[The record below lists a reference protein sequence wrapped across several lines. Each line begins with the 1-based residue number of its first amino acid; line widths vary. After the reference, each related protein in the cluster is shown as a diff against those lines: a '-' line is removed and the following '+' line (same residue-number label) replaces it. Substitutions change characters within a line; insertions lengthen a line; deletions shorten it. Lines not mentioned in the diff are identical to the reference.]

1 MGTDI
6 HFVEKGYEPLHIRK
20 ETLLDGWGETGI
32 DHIFKKNGKYYIVES
47 KFKGYAKLGSTADGP
62 QMSKDWIE
70 SSDRLIKALSGNKA
84 IRDEILNFGYS
95 RLLSEVLENGTVIL
109 KNIDESGKVGTVFK
123 YQ

>member
-1 MGTDI
+1 
-6 HFVEKGYEPLHIRK
+6 
-20 ETLLDGWGETGI
+20 
-32 DHIFKKNGKYYIVES
+32 
-47 KFKGYAKLGSTADGP
+47 
-62 QMSKDWIE
+62 MSKDWIE